1 MKKLSLLLVLPALA
15 LASCGESFS
24 IEDAWEIYNDIDT
37 RLTNGSVNN
46 PTAFSITEYLKV
58 VNESSD
64 VETDSFAAI
73 DNANCY
79 YHSTSD
85 ITMGEETMFVE
96 QWMYVEGTTF
106 YVVVNNNGSKQRT
119 EVPAETEDAANLMWN
134 NMMNTD
140 MGGGVGSLASRMN
153 LVNITI
159 NNALPSVEQ
168 VLTIVEESEVREIP
182 EGATLDY
189 HIASAG
195 EQNISAKMKMT
206 YQGQSEEI
214 DVTIDNSLVT
224 KYTVKGLSSS
234 NEIQD
239 ILNVSL
245 NVDLVKP
252 NLDEYTPSM

>member
-37 RLTNGSVNN
+37 RLTNGSVSN
-46 PTAFSITEYLKV
+46 PTAISLTEYLKV
-58 VNESSD
+58 VNESTD
-64 VETDSFAAI
+64 AETDSFAAI
-73 DNANCY
+73 DYANCY
-79 YHSTSD
+79 YHSISD
-85 ITMGEETMFVE
+85 ITIGEEPEFVE

-106 YVVVNNNGSKQRT
+106 HVVLNNNGLKQRT
-119 EVPAETEDAANLMWN
+119 EVPAETKDAASMKWN

-140 MGGGVGSLASRMN
+140 MGGPLGTLASRMN

-159 NNALPSVEQ
+159 NSALPAVER
-168 VLTIVEESEVREIP
+168 VLTVVEASEVQEIP

-195 EQNISAKMKMT
+195 EQNISARMKMS

-214 DVTIDNSLVT
+214 DVTINNSLVT
-224 KYTVKGLSSS
+224 SYTVKGLSSS
-234 NEIQD
+234 YEMQD
-239 ILNVSL
+239 VFNVSL
-245 NVDLVKP
+245 SVDLVKP
-252 NLDEYTPSM
+252 NLDEYTLAM

>member
-15 LASCGESFS
+15 LASCGESFT
-24 IEDAWEIYNDIDT
+24 IDDAWEIYNDIDT
-37 RLTNGSVNN
+37 RLTNGSVSN
-46 PTAFSITEYLKV
+46 PTAFSITEYVKV

-85 ITMGEETMFVE
+85 VTMGEETMFVE

-106 YVVVNNNGSKQRT
+106 YVVLNNNGSKQRT
-119 EVPAETEDAANLMWN
+119 EIPAETEDAANLMWN
-134 NMMNTD
+134 TMMNTD
-140 MGGGVGSLASRMN
+140 VGDGLGSLASRMN

-159 NNALPSVEQ
+159 NNALPSVER
-168 VLTIVEESEVREIP
+168 VLTIVEELDVQEIP

-195 EQNISAKMKMT
+195 EHNLSAKMRMT
-206 YQGQSEEI
+206 NQGQSEEI

-239 ILNVSL
+239 IFNVSL

>member
-15 LASCGESFS
+15 LASCGESFT
-24 IEDAWEIYNDIDT
+24 IDDAWEIYNDIST
-37 RLTNGSVNN
+37 QLTNGSVDN
-46 PTAFSITEYLKV
+46 PSAFSITEYVKTA
-58 VNESSD
+58 NESSD
-64 VETDSFAAI
+64 VEADTFAAI

-85 ITMGEETMFVE
+85 VTMGEETMFVE

-134 NMMNTD
+134 TMMNSD
-140 MGGGVGSLASRMN
+140 MGDGLGSLAFRMN

-159 NNALPSVEQ
+159 NNALPSVER
-168 VLTIVEESEVREIP
+168 VLTIVEELDVQEIP

-195 EQNISAKMKMT
+195 ERNLSAKMRMT
-206 YQGQSEEI
+206 NQGQSEEI

-239 ILNVSL
+239 IFNVSL